1 MWLKICGMTSAAAV
15 AAAAAAG
22 ADAIGFVFAP
32 SVRRLEPAVAAALA
46 QRARGRVSCIAVTHH
61 PEQKLIDEIM
71 SVFKPDALQ
80 TDVDDFERLVLPQG
94 LSRLPVL
101 RAGAPAPAALPT
113 RLLFEGA
120 RSGSGELSDWR
131 QAAQLARQVQLI
143 LAGGLTV
150 DNVAAAVRAVRPFG
164 LDTSSGVEVQPGIKS
179 PEMIA
184 AFVDTARAALR
195 EIAS

>member
-1 MWLKICGMTSAAAV
+1 MWLKICGMTSAVAV

-46 QRARGRVSCIAVTHH
+46 RPARGRVSCIAVTHH

-71 SVFKPDALQ
+71 SVFEPDALQ

-94 LSRLPVL
+94 LARLPVL
-101 RAGAPAPAALPT
+101 RAGAAAPAALPA

-164 LDTSSGVEVQPGIKS
+164 VDTSSGVEVQPGIKS
-179 PEMIA
+179 PELIA